1 MSVLHT
7 VVGAFAIFLVSF
19 CSPALAQMWNVE
31 RVQGSAWIQDGNR
44 RVALQIGQSVRMGS
58 QVVTTA
64 NGRVKLS
71 GPYGTIMVGPNS
83 SLEMRPGLSGLKMT
97 AVQRVGVVEFDLR
110 KLQRPYF
117 SVETP
122 AMAAV
127 VKGTRFLVVVSGW
140 RSDIGVR
147 QGVVQVQDL
156 RSGQN
161 ATLEAGER
169 AVTPERRPGLL
180 VASQNEAPKVRAGA
194 PRAPLVRPEL
204 RANAPK
210 VNAKYKIGEDGWAAL
225 APAETAADA
234 GAEAI
239 KVGSLKRVGRQ
250 DQPDADDAD
259 DEDDAKGTVRA
270 RSGSDG
276 KVNSRRDKDSASGGR
291 GDDSSDDDDAGNE
304 KSSDKG
310 NDKSSDKGNG
320 KSSNKGNDKS
330 SDKGN
335 GKSSDKGSDDDN
347 DDDDD

>member
-1 MSVLHT
+1 MFVLRT

-31 RVQGSAWIQDGNR
+31 RVQGSAWIQDGSR
-44 RVALQIGQSVRMGS
+44 RVALQIGQSVRMGV

-71 GPYGTIMVGPNS
+71 GPYGTMMVGPNS

-127 VKGTRFLVVVSGW
+127 VKGTRFLVAVSGW

-169 AVTPERRPGLL
+169 AVTPERRSGLL
-180 VASQNEAPKVRAGA
+180 VVSQNEAPKVRAGA

-210 VNAKYKIGEDGWAAL
+210 VGAKYKIEEDGWATF

-234 GAEAI
+234 GAKAA
-239 KVGSLKRVGRQ
+239 KVGSPKRVGRQ
-250 DQPDADDAD
+250 DQPDADDAE
-259 DEDDAKGTVRA
+259 DEDGAKGTAKA
-270 RSGSDG
+270 RTGSDG
-276 KVNSRRDKDSASGGR
+276 QTSSRRGSDPSSGSR
-291 GDDSSDDDDAGNE
+291 DDDSSDDDDADSD
-304 KSSDKG
+304 KSSDKDSDKG
-310 NDKSSDKGNG
+310 NDKSSDKG
-320 KSSNKGNDKS
+320 SDKS
-330 SDKGN
+330 SGKGSD
-335 GKSSDKGSDDDN
+335 KSSDKGSDDDN

>member
-1 MSVLHT
+1 MMSVLHT

-194 PRAPLVRPEL
+194 PRAPLVRPER

-210 VNAKYKIGEDGWAAL
+210 VGAKYKIGEDGWAAL

-234 GAEAI
+234 GA
-239 KVGSLKRVGRQ
+239 
-250 DQPDADDAD
+250 
-259 DEDDAKGTVRA
+259 
-270 RSGSDG
+270 
-276 KVNSRRDKDSASGGR
+276 KDSASGSR

-310 NDKSSDKGNG
+310 NDKSSDKDKD
-320 KSSNKGNDKS
+320 KSSDKGNDKS

-335 GKSSDKGSDDDN
+335 GKSSNKGNGKSSDKGNDDDN